1 MPALDQPR
9 VAIFCPTFL
18 KPEML
23 HVYRQVAGLRKVSP
37 VVLTFKRENADR
49 FPFDPIRRVRRS
61 SLRWWRR
68 IWSVQFRKVP
78 QLAYPIEVSSLCAS

>member
-23 HVYRQVAGLRKVSP
+23 HVYRQVAGLQNVVACGADVQTRERRPIPICADPVGAPLSSP
-37 VVLTFKRENADR
+37 LVAQDLEWANQESPAAG
-49 FPFDPIRRVRRS
+49 
-61 SLRWWRR
+61 
-68 IWSVQFRKVP
+68 VP
-78 QLAYPIEVSSLCAS
+78 G